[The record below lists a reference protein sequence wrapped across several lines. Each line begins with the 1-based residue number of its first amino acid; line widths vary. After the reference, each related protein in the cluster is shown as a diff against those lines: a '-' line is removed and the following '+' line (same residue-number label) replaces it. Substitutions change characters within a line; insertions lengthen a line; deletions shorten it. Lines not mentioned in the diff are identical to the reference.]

1 MVGSIMTCKCTCHNK
16 KSSKALEVVKAEL
29 NLRESGEEYNG
40 DVDILLD
47 KVQKIL
53 GDNKE
58 YE

>member
-1 MVGSIMTCKCTCHNK
+1 MTCKCTCHNK

-58 YE
+58 